1 MKNIRIKN
9 NFNTFVIILCLSFD
23 FFLTETVHAQIP
35 PPVDIPVQN
44 IPQET
49 QVWCWA
55 AVAQQI
61 IMFSQGPKR
70 TPPQCALVAIA
81 NNASPQACCSG
92 YNPMCVRTGSI
103 PQIQSLIARFGGR
116 YSGIAPPADPMTLYR
131 TLASGKLIILQVR
144 TGMQSAHVVVL
155 RGMSFIT
162 TPYRVESVLHINDPM
177 AFFTQPVPFSNLV
190 RIWMSAIVV
199 Y

>member
-9 NFNTFVIILCLSFD
+9 SFNTFVIILCLSFV
-23 FFLTETVHAQIP
+23 FFSTETVHAQIP
-35 PPVDIPVQN
+35 LPVDIPVQN

-103 PQIQSLIARFGGR
+103 PQIQGLIAHFGGR

-155 RGMSFIT
+155 RGMSFMT
-162 TPYRVESVLHINDPM
+162 TPYGVEPVLHINDPM
-177 AFFTQPVPFSNLV
+177 AYFTQPVPFSNLV

-199 Y
+199 H